1 MEAFSQLQT
10 VVVEHAFT
18 IGIGLLIA
26 VVVAGIAWYWMSR
39 SSSSTKSSVLENQAR
54 VNSVEMDIPSAAA
67 APEPHES
74 HPVEQEI
81 EMNSQTDE

>member
-1 MEAFSQLQT
+1 MEAFSQVQN

-39 SSSSTKSSVLENQAR
+39 GSSKSSVLENQAR

-67 APEPHES
+67 APEPHET
-74 HPVEQEI
+74 QES
-81 EMNSQTDE
+81 NDDSQMDSQVDQ

>member
-1 MEAFSQLQT
+1 MEAFSQLQS

-26 VVVAGIAWYWMSR
+26 VVVAGIAWYWMS
-39 SSSSTKSSVLENQAR
+39 SSSSSKSSVLENKAR

-74 HPVEQEI
+74 HPVEENQME
-81 EMNSQTDE
+81 NQTDE

>member
-1 MEAFSQLQT
+1 MEAFSQLQS

-39 SSSSTKSSVLENQAR
+39 SSSSKSSVLENQAR

-74 HPVEQEI
+74 HPVQEDNQT
-81 EMNSQTDE
+81 ENQTDE